1 MKSVHSRE
9 HTLPS
14 NGATTEQSRVG
25 GWQRPPSLAGTK
37 KILTVC
43 RLHVGT
49 RRYCAFVSSPASNVD
64 VDSAARE
71 ISLIVDACRASSLN
85 KPTRFA
91 PSFYS

>member
-25 GWQRPPSLAGTK
+25 GRQRPPSLTGTK

-71 ISLIVDACRASSLN
+71 ISLIVDALN